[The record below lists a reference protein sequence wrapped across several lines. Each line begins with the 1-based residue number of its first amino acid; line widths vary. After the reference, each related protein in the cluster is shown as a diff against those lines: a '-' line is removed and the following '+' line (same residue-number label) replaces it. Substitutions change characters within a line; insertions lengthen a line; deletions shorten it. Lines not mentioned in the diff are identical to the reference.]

1 MHNITGRI
9 TVVLTAACL
18 LTLLVASASAGFSG
32 TILGPG
38 ASGSQQFSIDALT
51 GGDQWSSASLI
62 SSAAAGG
69 FGAQTRSVLENWVPP
84 VNQVYTT
91 PTRQMPSFMKSD
103 GNPAYDWDTLFAKP
117 IPYCGCGGCRLI
129 FL

>member
-1 MHNITGRI
+1 MNHTMTRI
-9 TVVLTAACL
+9 VAALVGACL
-18 LTLLVASASAGFSG
+18 LGLLVASASAGFSG

-38 ASGSQQFSIDALT
+38 PGGSQQFSIAALT

-91 PTRQMPSFMKSD
+91 PTRQMPSFMNSD
-103 GNPAYDWDTLFAKP
+103 VNSAYDWDTLFAKP
-117 IPYCGCGGCRLI
+117 KPYCGCGGCS
-129 FL
+129 

>member
-18 LTLLVASASAGFSG
+18 LALLVVTVSAGFSG
-32 TILGPG
+32 TLLGPG
-38 ASGSQQFSIDALT
+38 QGSSQSLTIASLT
-51 GGDQWSSASLI
+51 GDNQWSSASLI
-62 SSAAAGG
+62 SQISSNG
-69 FGAQTRSVLENWVPP
+69 FGTSTRSILENRVPP

-117 IPYCGCGGCRLI
+117 IPYCGCGGCS
-129 FL
+129 